1 MKSMK
6 HIILPI
12 LAVAGALTLGACDS
26 KQENARQ
33 DAVEKKA
40 DAVENKADA
49 VRNNAEKK
57 ADAMEDQKKMAND
70 HSTNAQLE
78 NKADATRNAAEK
90 KADAMEN
97 QADAI
102 RDGKAAPM
110 TTPMATPN
118 P

>member
-1 MKSMK
+1 MK

-40 DAVENKADA
+40 DAVEDKADA
-49 VRNNAEKK
+49 VRKDAEKK
-57 ADAMEDQKKMAND
+57 ADAIEDKKKMAND
-70 HSTNAQLE
+70 HSTNVQLE
-78 NKADATRNAAEK
+78 NQADATRKAAEQ
-90 KADAMEN
+90 KADGMEN

-110 TTPMATPN
+110 GTATPN

>member
-1 MKSMK
+1 MK

-33 DAVEKKA
+33 DAAEKKA
-40 DAVENKADA
+40 DAIENKADA
-49 VRNNAEKK
+49 VRKDAEKK
-57 ADAMEDQKKMAND
+57 ADAIEDQKKMAND
-70 HSTNAQLE
+70 HSTNVQLE
-78 NKADATRNAAEK
+78 NKADATRDAAEK

-97 QADAI
+97 KADAV
-102 RDGKAAPM
+102 RDGKVAPV
-110 TTPMATPN
+110 ATPN